1 MFFGLVAQ
9 LVRPTDS
16 YSGGPRIKP
25 WLVHKADQAVTD
37 SVTAF
42 FMVLCKQLF
51 ELAIF
56 TDKSSVKFYII
67 LWTNVKT

>member
-1 MFFGLVAQ
+1 MM
-9 LVRPTDS
+9 
-16 YSGGPRIKP
+16 YSKEC